1 MYINSKHLQILHLVK
16 NNPDFN
22 LKDLSEILD
31 LSQQHIKP
39 YLNDIYKEISGKNS
53 SSLKIDEI
61 LKEISHFQGAKKI
74 LRKSQ
79 QFTKNQ
85 KIFYL
90 LFFLIKHKKIN
101 FSNISKELDL
111 TTRNLNN
118 YKETIKNILNK
129 YNLRLA
135 ISSQGIKLQGSNF
148 NLKRLHYFLFF
159 KFIIEKDYLPYKFRK
174 DVLNSLTFSNF
185 SKLNNDIS
193 NLLNLLN
200 SQHSTHQQATL
211 LSLHISFRGEKHEK
225 TVKEISINQC
235 LKYKPGYW
243 SKEFFYRIFNFLKNS
258 SFNELR
264 AESLYLLFNVID
276 TFYCSKPC
284 FSIFLVVDSEAIQN
298 IFSKYFG
305 EHVLNNLTSISI
317 ANQWIYYCKLKELFF
332 IDDFSLINLNL
343 THIPNSNVLSMT
355 KEIKKII
362 PSFTI
367 FEGIFLW
374 LIFSKSE
381 SCKDVNIFVF
391 KNIENSIVP
400 TIINEIYKKHNIKI
414 LEAISSKKVSKYL
427 RENKVDNI
435 ITVENIKIYDKNIT
449 VKNLY
454 FPVPNYKKID
464 G

>member
-1 MYINSKHLQILHLVK
+1 MYINSKHLQILNLIK
-16 NNPDFN
+16 NNPNFN

-31 LSQQHIKP
+31 LSQQHIKL
-39 YLNDIYKEISGKNS
+39 YLTDIYLEVSKKNIY
-53 SSLKIDEI
+53 SLKIDEI
-61 LKEISHFQGAKKI
+61 LKEISNFKEAKKI

-85 KIFYL
+85 KIFYI
-90 LFFLIKHKKIN
+90 LFFLSKFKKIN

-118 YKETIKNILNK
+118 YKSTINNILTQ
-129 YNLRLA
+129 YNLKLD

-159 KFIIEKDYLPYKFRK
+159 KFTIEKDYLPYKLRK
-174 DVLNSLTFSNF
+174 DILATSKIENFFKLKKDINNFLT
-185 SKLNNDIS
+185 
-193 NLLNLLN
+193 LLN

-211 LSLHISFRGEKHEK
+211 LSFFLTFRSKVEGE
-225 TVKEISINQC
+225 TINNLAFNQW

-243 SKEFFYRIFNFLKNS
+243 QSDFFYKIFYFLKNS
-258 SFNELR
+258 SFKEIK
-264 AESLYLLFNVID
+264 ADSLYLLFSIID
-276 TFYCSKPC
+276 TFSYSRFYFNNSMSQDAKN
-284 FSIFLVVDSEAIQN
+284 IQN
-298 IFSKYFG
+298 VFSKYLG
-305 EHVLNNLTSISI
+305 KQVLNNSTFFPAAIP
-317 ANQWIYYCKLKELFF
+317 WIYYCKIKQLFF
-332 IDDFSLINLNL
+332 IDDFSLVNLNL
-343 THIPNSNVLSMT
+343 SYIPNSNILSMT

-374 LIFSKSE
+374 LLFSKSE
-381 SCKDVNIFVF
+381 NCKEINVFVF
-391 KNIENSIVP
+391 KNLENSVIP
-400 TIINEIYKKHNIKI
+400 TIVNEIYKKHNIKI
-414 LEAISSKKVSKYL
+414 TKSFNSKEINQYL
-427 RENKVDNI
+427 KNNKVDNI
-435 ITVENIKIYDKNIT
+435 ITVENIKIYNKNVT